1 MPTLKQQRSRWD
13 EMPTPGVTSAEAID
27 RPEQYNLFRWEEE
40 EEVEERNRPLT
51 DNELDPPACY
61 VPIRTPMRKLL
72 FDNRGQ
78 MFDVP
83 KEAPDWLP
91 FMKPKDYQFFGA
103 LLNMD
108 HGYEV
113 KMSPEHQRE
122 RKIMKLLLKVKN
134 NTRHLLVKVI
144 DKVLY
149 KLDDLVRL
157 PYVYKILVV
166 VEPQLIDKD
175 YYAQTVQ
182 QISIL
187 IGCAVGLIDENHKV
201 RTITA
206 LSLAALVEAI
216 ARMTPDD
223 EMRKIMLKVVKQYV
237 RRTTLDRRN
246 CKQLV
251 KTTMDMADKVSV
263 AAIEELLVDGIMY
276 AFQEQTSDDAYAIM
290 PNGFAAVVNALGQ
303 RQLLG
308 HLGVVLYKY
317 LGEEYPE
324 VLESIL
330 GALKTIVNVIDLL
343 PRLSPILKNRHNK
356 VQENCITL
364 IAHKKSIQQATFNT
378 FGYRAKASGPQD
390 VLATIFNN
398 LRVCLLPM
406 SRLGLDKKLSNHV
419 FCDAMMV
426 NYF

>member
-1 MPTLKQQRSRWD
+1 MYQ
-13 EMPTPGVTSAEAID
+13 I
-27 RPEQYNLFRWEEE
+27 PE
-40 EEVEERNRPLT
+40 
-51 DNELDPPACY
+51 
-61 VPIRTPMRKLL
+61 
-72 FDNRGQ
+72 DNRGQ

-122 RKIMKLLLKVKN
+122 RKIMKL
-134 NTRHLLVKVI
+134 
-144 DKVLY
+144 
-149 KLDDLVRL
+149 

-175 YYAQTVQ
+175 YYAQVKGREIVSNLSKAAELATM
-182 QISIL
+182 I
-187 IGCAVGLIDENHKV
+187 AVMHPEIDNVDGIVVASAPGIPALLLFLKVFVRGLIDENHKV

-263 AAIEELLVDGIMY
+263 AAIEKLLVDGIMY